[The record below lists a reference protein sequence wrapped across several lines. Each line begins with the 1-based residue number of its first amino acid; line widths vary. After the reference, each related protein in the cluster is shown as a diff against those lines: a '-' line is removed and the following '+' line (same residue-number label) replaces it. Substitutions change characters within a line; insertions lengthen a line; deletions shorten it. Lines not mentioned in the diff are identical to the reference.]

1 MKLYGARLWVHDY
14 AAAKDFYT
22 ETLGLPLAWDMGEIG
37 AFGIDVGAVLIV
49 EEAAPDDS
57 ESRALIGRFA
67 GLSLQVDDIQATW
80 AELRAKGVAFDEP
93 PQKQA
98 WGGTL
103 AHFRDPSGNVLT
115 LLG

>member
-14 AAAKDFYT
+14 AAAKAFYT
-22 ETLGLPLAWDMGEIG
+22 DTLGLPLAWDMDGMG
-37 AFGIDVGAVLIV
+37 AFGVDAGATLIV
-49 EEAAPDDS
+49 EEAEADDA
-57 ESRALIGRFA
+57 ESQALVGRFA
-67 GLSLQVDDIQATW
+67 GLSLQVDDIAATYRV
-80 AELRAKGVAFDEP
+80 LSGRGVAFDGP
-93 PQKQA
+93 PEKQP